1 MLMKYKSFG
10 ATLDVIDTKDALQIK
25 IAYLNSLSYKMKL
38 SSDYS
43 SPYKALSSYLAKN
56 KNVIL
61 GGEIPFPSCFT
72 PRPKIND
79 LLKVNQNNYTLFLEK
94 NKCKLYAD
102 KVKNYVVNF
111 VFPNHPFMIG
121 VDHSLTGGV
130 ISALSQK
137 YQKENITFL
146 IIDAHFDAL
155 PPRVRTGEVFSSELP
170 DNIYHA
176 GNFIDTLIKE
186 GRILPENLVIIGV
199 SDYPDKN
206 MKNNDFVKYYL
217 SYEKK
222 GVKFVRKKEVG
233 ENKLDKILKDIK
245 TKYLYVSLD
254 VDVSAHQDVYAAR
267 FLDKIGI
274 TEDDLY
280 KVAKK
285 IKYFT
290 QRKNIELIGLDI
302 MEINVHFLDL
312 KLKDGTRDRTLSICK
327 NYLRHLLY

>member
-1 MLMKYKSFG
+1 MKYKAFG
-10 ATLDVIDTKDALQIK
+10 AALDVIDTKDALQIK

-43 SPYKALSSYLAKN
+43 SPYQALSSYLIKN

-61 GGEIPFPSCFT
+61 GGEIPIPSCFT
-72 PRPKIND
+72 PKPKIND

-94 NKCKLYAD
+94 NKCKLCAD
-102 KVKNYVVNF
+102 KVKNYVINF
-111 VFPNHPFMIG
+111 IFPYHPFMIG
-121 VDHSLTGGV
+121 VDHSITGGV

-155 PPRVRTGEVFSSELP
+155 PPRVRTAEVFSSELP
-170 DNIYHA
+170 DNVYHG
-176 GNFIDTLIKE
+176 GNFIDILIKE
-186 GRILPENLVIIGV
+186 GKILPENLVMIGV

-206 MKNNDFVKYYL
+206 IKNNDFVKYYL

-222 GVKFVRKKEVG
+222 GTKFVCKKEVG
-233 ENKLDKILKDIK
+233 ENKLDQILKSLK

-254 VDVSAHQDVYAAR
+254 VDVSANQDVYAAR
-267 FLDKIGI
+267 FLDQIGI
-274 TEDDLY
+274 PEEGLY
-280 KVAKK
+280 EVAKK
-285 IKYFT
+285 IKYST
-290 QRKNIELIGLDI
+290 RQKNMDLIGLDI

-327 NYLRHLLY
+327 NYLKHLL